1 MKTTKFFSFLILLLA
16 AAFLTGC
23 PIDEDDLFTGVIR
36 VTNDDSAANVT
47 EIYISNACGSGWGS
61 ATNVT
66 LTPGQSATYDGYAV
80 DSWDVKA
87 FFDDNSQS
95 ATITVDV
102 PAAGIADASVTSG
115 FGAKPLDC

>member
-1 MKTTKFFSFLILLLA
+1 MKTTKFFSFLFVLLA
-16 AAFLTGC
+16 TALLTGC
-23 PIDEDDLFTGVIR
+23 PVDEKDLFTGVIR
-36 VTNDDSAANVT
+36 VTNNDPVANVT

-66 LTPGQSATYDGYAV
+66 LTPGLSASYDGYAV

-115 FGAKPLDC
+115 FGALPLTC